1 MIRRRYTAL
10 LTLLA
15 TVLALSMLAGC
26 SAAESEPDVSEPDVP
41 SETPA
46 PDVQDSADGEQPI
59 VQFAWADIELTDVLT
74 GETLRIA
81 DFHGKPVIV
90 KTFAVW

>member
-1 MIRRRYTAL
+1 MIGRKSTAL
-10 LTLLA
+10 FAIALS
-15 TVLALSMLAGC
+15 LSMLAGC
-26 SAAESEPDVSEPDVP
+26 SAAENEPGLSEPDIP

-46 PDVQDSADGEQPI
+46 QVDQDSADGEQPAA
-59 VQFAWADIELTDVLT
+59 QFAWANIELTDVLT